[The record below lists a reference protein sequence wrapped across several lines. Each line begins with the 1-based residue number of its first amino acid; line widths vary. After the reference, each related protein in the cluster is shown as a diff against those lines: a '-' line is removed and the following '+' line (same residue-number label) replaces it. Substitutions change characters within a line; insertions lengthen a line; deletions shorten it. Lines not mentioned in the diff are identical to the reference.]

1 MAYSQSDE
9 SEVDKGK
16 KVAESVISPTS
27 VNVTAESLQE
37 GLAEVTHDAKP
48 ADKQQELPRIAK
60 PIEGLHDAVRD
71 SRNPHDPPHDLHQ
84 AHHKLPRDAHLSRD
98 VLYHRDS
105 HNHRYT
111 SLQPRNY
118 YGPTDPRIDSE
129 FTTRDG
135 SPALESHRDTLYA
148 HGERERSYPSRYS
161 PVPGPDYARRND
173 LDERRGFGGGP
184 YRDSG
189 YPQGRARNQ
198 DSRWMDN
205 VHSVA
210 SSSSDYAVPRAFS
223 RDHTL
228 PPPPPS
234 S

>member
-1 MAYSQSDE
+1 MRRRE
-9 SEVDKGK
+9 ET
-16 KVAESVISPTS
+16 PT
-27 VNVTAESLQE
+27 
-37 GLAEVTHDAKP
+37 
-48 ADKQQELPRIAK
+48 
-60 PIEGLHDAVRD
+60 IE
-71 SRNPHDPPHDLHQ
+71 
-84 AHHKLPRDAHLSRD
+84 RDAHLSRD